1 MEAVPAPD
9 NPRSLSGWLPFLWSR
24 VLFPGGAAEGTTKLR
39 PWSLLGLIVLPGVLI
54 YPSLS
59 YRLLEPD
66 EGRYAEIP
74 REMLAR
80 ADWVVPYLNSEPY
93 LDKPPLLY
101 WCVMASYRVL
111 GVHDWSA
118 RLIPALAVHGC
129 ILLVY
134 LVGRRLLGERAAFWG
149 SLLLSL
155 APGFT
160 SMGRLLVLDGLLAFW
175 VTASIF
181 SAFEAVR
188 GGRLRWG
195 WWLAAGLCC
204 GFGVLT
210 KGPIAL
216 VLLAP
221 PIWLHAWL
229 TGQRG
234 VVRWRAWLALIA
246 VAVIVALPWY
256 VAVCIRMPG
265 FVKYFL
271 WEHNVVRFV
280 SGFDHLQPVWY
291 YAPILLGG
299 LLPASLLLP
308 AFARFFF
315 KSTDDATRAAV
326 PRELGFTLLAGGWCI
341 FFFTLS
347 GCKLPTYILPAYPTL
362 CLALGWFL
370 ASRSWRN
377 AWWVRSTGA
386 LAFLILMIGHHL
398 ALPWYATYR
407 SPMRQPE
414 VLERFCSD
422 PSEVVVCH
430 PRPCD
435 SVAFYLGRDDLHD
448 FRSKEMH
455 LLIPSLL
462 ERRRTV
468 LLFTHRHSL
477 KGFKDSLPPNLHVVE
492 EVHCGLTAIP
502 GVPDRWAKHAQDGMG
517 ETALGLCDIA
527 VVVRTDWPR

>member
-1 MEAVPAPD
+1 
-9 NPRSLSGWLPFLWSR
+9 
-24 VLFPGGAAEGTTKLR
+24 
-39 PWSLLGLIVLPGVLI
+39 LLALIVLPAVLI

-74 REMLAR
+74 RETLAR
-80 ADWVVPYLNSEPY
+80 GDWVVPYLNSEPY

-101 WCVMASYRVL
+101 WCVMLSYRVL

-134 LVGRRLLGERAAFWG
+134 LLGRRCLGERAAFWG
-149 SLLLSL
+149 ALLLSL
-155 APGFT
+155 TPGFT

-175 VTASIF
+175 VTASVF
-181 SAFEAVR
+181 AAFEASR
-188 GGRLRWG
+188 GERLRWG
-195 WWLAAGLCC
+195 WWLTAGICC

-210 KGPIAL
+210 KGPVAVI
-216 VLLAP
+216 LLAP
-221 PIWLHAWL
+221 PIWLHARL
-229 TGQRG
+229 TGQRS
-234 VVRWRAWLALIA
+234 VARWRTWLALA
-246 VAVIVALPWY
+246 GVTLLVALPWY
-256 VAVCIRMPG
+256 IAVCVRMPG
-265 FVKYFL
+265 FIRYFL

-291 YAPILLGG
+291 YVPILLVG
-299 LLPASLLLP
+299 LLPGSLLLP
-308 AFARFFF
+308 AFVRFFF
-315 KSTDDATRAAV
+315 KGSNVSRLAA
-326 PRELGFTLLAGGWCI
+326 PPELGFALLAGAWCV

-347 GCKLPTYILPAYPTL
+347 GCKLPTYILPAYPAL
-362 CLALGWFL
+362 CLALGWYL
-370 ASRSWRN
+370 ASSSWRN
-377 AWWVRSTGA
+377 SWWVRSAGVA
-386 LAFLILMIGHHL
+386 AFLTLMAGHHV
-398 ALPWYATYR
+398 ALPWYAAYR
-407 SPMRQPE
+407 SPMRHADM
-414 VLERFCSD
+414 VAHYCSD
-422 PSEVVVCH
+422 REEVVVCH

-477 KGFKDSLPPNLHVVE
+477 NCFKQALPPNLKIVE
-492 EVHCGLTAIP
+492 ESHCGLDALP
-502 GVPDRWAKHAQDGMG
+502 GIPDRWTKHAQDGMG